1 MLSFHQAQEMAI
13 FAVKSGEILNYFV
26 EKSHDKGLYITF
38 ETEQGWNP
46 EPWWQEFD
54 DENIDI
60 CL

>member
-13 FAVKSGEILNYFV
+13 FSVKSGEILNYFV
-26 EKSHDKGLYITF
+26 GRSHDKGLYITL

-54 DENIDI
+54 DKGVDI

>member
-26 EKSHDKGLYITF
+26 EKSCERGLYITF
-38 ETEQGWNP
+38 ETKQGWNP

>member
-1 MLSFHQAQEMAI
+1 MLSFHQAQEMAT
-13 FAVKSGEILNYFV
+13 FAVESGEILNYLV
-26 EKSHDKGLYITF
+26 EKSDDKGLYITL